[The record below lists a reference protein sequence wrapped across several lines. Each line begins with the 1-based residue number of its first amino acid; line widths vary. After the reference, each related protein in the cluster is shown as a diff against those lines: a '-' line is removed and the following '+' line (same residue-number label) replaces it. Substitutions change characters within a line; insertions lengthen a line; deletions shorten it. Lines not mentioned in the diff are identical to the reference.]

1 MKGAATNCISRSY
14 SSSLFESITCSVE
27 RTWAGDPGSLFSFFL
42 TLPIDER
49 IPLLQYSRTLRNK
62 GAPRAGFT
70 RGDLCHAERFGALL
84 WTRPS
89 AFPHVQLLSPIV
101 TAQHGASAQCIHQGS
116 EENS

>member
-14 SSSLFESITCSVE
+14 RSSLFASITCSVD
-27 RTWAGDPGSLFSFFL
+27 RAWAGDPGSLFSFFL

-49 IPLLQYSRTLRNK
+49 IPLLQHSGTLRNE

-70 RGDLCHAERFGALL
+70 REGLLHAERFGALL

-89 AFPHVQLLSPIV
+89 AFPHV
-101 TAQHGASAQCIHQGS
+101 
-116 EENS
+116 